1 MGEMTLTF
9 RIVELLKAQGIRC
22 VASTTERIV
31 TDLPDNRKETQFAF
45 VQFREYWFELLSEQ
59 KTEQKTEQA
68 PLRAFFLGD
77 AYVDKRRIGF
87 YKQ

>member
-31 TDLPDNRKETQFAF
+31 TDLTDNRKETQFSF
-45 VQFREYWFELLSEQ
+45 VQFREY
-59 KTEQKTEQA
+59 
-68 PLRAFFLGD
+68 
-77 AYVDKRRIGF
+77 
-87 YKQ
+87 

>member
-31 TDLPDNRKETQFAF
+31 TDLTDNRKETQFSF
-45 VQFREYWFELLSEQ
+45 VQFREYWFELLSKQ
-59 KTEQKTEQA
+59 KTASTLASDFLEQTHT
-68 PLRAFFLGD
+68 G
-77 AYVDKRRIGF
+77 KRKIVF